1 MQYMLDSTIIRLI
14 LSQAFL
20 VFYVILLIPLREPIK
35 RSKII
40 VIVSA
45 TVITLMNSLLI
56 IELGLLF
63 YIRFYVLSLTL
74 PYLILLH
81 FIAVSKGAKLLFAFL
96 TIQVVSNFSI
106 INGLLASYMFYG
118 ENNPIIDTI
127 FRLITLTLFLPI
139 VYKYIRPTYL
149 KMVKVLN
156 KGWWILN
163 GALILSYAQAYY
175 ILFVPD
181 PIFFRPEYFVHAYL
195 GIILSLLIYAI
206 IYFLFIEIQLK
217 TSTEQDKQLLYFEV
231 ESLAVQ
237 SAEITSIAY
246 VDSLTGIKNR
256 YSLFRNLDQLIEK
269 KQDFI
274 LFFIDLN
281 DLKEINDS
289 YNHSK
294 GDVYLKQFATALQKN
309 VKDIGEVY
317 RFAGDEFICIIH
329 GNSIL
334 FSLDEF
340 KEEIANDMIID
351 IKYHGFSLGI
361 AHYPKNGLS
370 SDELIN
376 FADQAMYEEKRARKI
391 VR

>member
-1 MQYMLDSTIIRLI
+1 MLDSTIIRLI

-35 RSKII
+35 RSKTI
-40 VIVSA
+40 VIVTASI
-45 TVITLMNSLLI
+45 ITLINAVI
-56 IELGLLF
+56 IIDLGLLF
-63 YIRFYVLSLTL
+63 YIRYYVLTLTL
-74 PYLILLH
+74 PYLVLLY
-81 FIAVSKGAKLLFAFL
+81 FLAVNKGTKLIFAFL

-106 INGLLASYMFYG
+106 INGLLASYIFYG

-127 FRLITLTLFLPI
+127 FRMITLALFLPI

-149 KMVKVLN
+149 KMVIVLN

-163 GALILSYAQAYY
+163 AALILSYAQAYY

-246 VDSLTGIKNR
+246 LDSLTGIKNR
-256 YSLFRNLDQLIEK
+256 YSLFRDLEQFIDK
-269 KQDFI
+269 KQNII
-274 LFFIDLN
+274 LLFIDLN

-294 GDVYLKQFATALQKN
+294 GDQYLKQFAMSLRKN
-309 VKDIGEVY
+309 VKDKGEVY
-317 RFAGDEFICIIH
+317 RFAGDEFICIIP
-329 GNSIL
+329 GDSIL
-334 FSLDEF
+334 FSLEVF
-340 KEEIANDMIID
+340 KEEIASDMIID
-351 IKYHGFSLGI
+351 VKYHGFSLGI
-361 AHYPKNGLS
+361 AYYPKDGKS
-370 SDELIN
+370 PDELIN
-376 FADQAMYEEKRARKI
+376 FADQAMYEEKKTRKI
-391 VR
+391 IR